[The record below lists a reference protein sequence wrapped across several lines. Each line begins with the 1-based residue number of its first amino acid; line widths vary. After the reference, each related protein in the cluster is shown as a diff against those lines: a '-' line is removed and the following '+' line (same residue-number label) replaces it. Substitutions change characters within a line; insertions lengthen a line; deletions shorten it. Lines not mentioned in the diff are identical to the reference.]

1 MAIRSTMHRV
11 GGVML
16 EKLLN
21 CDLGYD
27 GASIDCGR
35 SHHARF
41 IDYRTKEV
49 VTAVSPVQIQRAY
62 YHCEACGCGKLPKDE
77 QLDVVDT
84 SFSPAVRRMMGHV
97 GGSEAFE
104 EGQRDLESLAGVIVS
119 TKAVERVSE
128 GIGEQLEVFSK
139 GERQMVLSG
148 KLLSF
153 EKPSK
158 LYICVD
164 GTGVPMIAKETR
176 GRRGKDPVAGAKT
189 REVKLGCVFTQTA
202 CDAKGYPVRDKDSTS
217 YVGAIETAEEFGWRI
232 YAEAIRRGLE
242 AAKQVIFIADGAPW
256 IWKIADEHFP
266 GTLQIVDLFHARQH
280 LANLGKAALVD
291 PIRLKAWTSAR
302 FKQLD
307 AGNIKGLVH
316 SIEKLQSLQSAS
328 IEEIRRTIDYF
339 QTNAHRMR
347 YAKFRKQGLFVGS
360 GVVEAGCKTIIGHRL
375 KQSGMHWTVR
385 GANSII
391 ALRCCQQS
399 GRWEEFWE
407 LRSAG

>member
-35 SHHARF
+35 GHRARF

-62 YHCEACGCGKLPKDE
+62 YHCEGCGCGKVPKDE
-77 QLDVVDT
+77 QLGVVDT
-84 SFSPAVRRMMGHV
+84 SFSPGVRRMMGQV
-97 GGSEAFE
+97 GGNEAFE
-104 EGQRDLESLAGVIVS
+104 EGQRDLESLAGVVVS

-128 GIGEQLEVFSK
+128 GIGEQLEVLSK
-139 GERQMVLSG
+139 EERQMVLSG

-158 LYICVD
+158 LYICAD

-176 GRRGKDPVAGAKT
+176 GRRGKDSVAGAKT
-189 REVKLGCVFTQTA
+189 REVKLGCVFTQTG
-202 CDAKGYPVRDKDSTS
+202 CDAQGYPVRDKDSTS

-232 YAEAIRRGLE
+232 YAEAVRRGLQ

-266 GTLQIVDLFHARQH
+266 GALQIVDLFHARQH
-280 LANLGKAALVD
+280 LANLGKSILVD
-291 PIRLKAWTSAR
+291 PIQLKSWTSAR

-328 IEEIRRTIDYF
+328 IEEIRRTMDYF

-360 GVVEAGCKTIIGHRL
+360 GVVEAGCKTVIGQRL

-391 ALRCCQQS
+391 ALRCWQQS

-407 LRSAG
+407 LRSAS